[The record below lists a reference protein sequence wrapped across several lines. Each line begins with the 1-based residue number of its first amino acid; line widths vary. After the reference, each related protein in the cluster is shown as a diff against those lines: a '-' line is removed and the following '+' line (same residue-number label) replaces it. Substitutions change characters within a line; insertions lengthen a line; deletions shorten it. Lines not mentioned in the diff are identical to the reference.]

1 MGKNNRVVRNVV
13 RSIRF
18 QRECLPG
25 RKEVGWG
32 PEVGGFI
39 DNHIWNADN
48 NGMARRPISQV
59 VRREALTEAGYRCAV
74 PTCRTILAIDLHHLV
89 RVADGGPNTADN
101 LIALCPTCHA
111 LHHRGE
117 IPAEAI
123 RVWKGMLVSLNR
135 AFDREAIDNLLFLS
149 LPGLPQ
155 TFSADGVLKFTSL
168 IAAGLARARSTLTQ
182 STPTYLFYYAVTLTE
197 KGKMVVEAWKAGDK
211 EALANALAEGAGPRS
226 DYD

>member
-1 MGKNNRVVRNVV
+1 
-13 RSIRF
+13 
-18 QRECLPG
+18 
-25 RKEVGWG
+25 
-32 PEVGGFI
+32 
-39 DNHIWNADN
+39 
-48 NGMARRPISQV
+48 MASRAISQPV
-59 VRREALTEAGYRCAV
+59 KREVLTEAGYRCAV

-149 LPGLPQ
+149 FPNMPRTL
-155 TFSADGVLKFTSL
+155 SADGVLKFTSL
-168 IAAGLARARSTLTQ
+168 IAAGLARPM
-182 STPTYLFYYAVTLTE
+182 PTFVRPNPSYANYYAVELTE

-211 EALANALAEGAGPRS
+211 QALAHALAEGAGPA
-226 DYD
+226 